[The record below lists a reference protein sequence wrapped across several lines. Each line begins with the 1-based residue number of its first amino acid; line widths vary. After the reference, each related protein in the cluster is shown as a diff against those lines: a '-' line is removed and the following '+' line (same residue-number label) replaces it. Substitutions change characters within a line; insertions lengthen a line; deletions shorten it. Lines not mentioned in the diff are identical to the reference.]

1 MNMAQLM
8 ENAKVADD
16 LIQGKLDEDGF
27 KTRRKEPQGRQ
38 FLAKGNVTSRLTVP
52 PFKKKPFA
60 GSKPFARNRPFN
72 SKNRY
77 NAENQQ
83 FRPPPFSGQRQ
94 GFKRHFTGKISEERK
109 ALRDAKKRYIC
120 EEEGHFANECPQR
133 NSQNKD
139 DKSDRKGKKPKPSA
153 GLVPDL
159 VGDQQNVDATE
170 LCRAWGKVR
179 DQEVLVFFDPRA
191 RANFISPEL
200 ASKLG
205 IRAEEMGMTGEAGE
219 LPPAERPEDHRI
231 DVVPGSSPP
240 NRPPYR
246 VSAAQQKDYESGV
259 NLLVLGLSEGISD
272 RDLASLFHP
281 YGGILFAKVMV
292 DAKSGQPQFY
302 GIVTME
308 NAQAAEAA
316 AVAVT
321 GMFILGRRI
330 KVEMQTREQG
340 PLLQGH
346 AQHMLQQGGVGP
358 MRTHHRAG
366 GPSSHWPY

>member
-1 MNMAQLM
+1 MGMRASSP
-8 ENAKVADD
+8 AGAASSRAAAGSRD
-16 LIQGKLDEDGF
+16 
-27 KTRRKEPQGRQ
+27 GRQ
-38 FLAKGNVTSRLTVP
+38 QQAHAMGA
-52 PFKKKPFA
+52 A
-60 GSKPFARNRPFN
+60 G
-72 SKNRY
+72 
-77 NAENQQ
+77 
-83 FRPPPFSGQRQ
+83 
-94 GFKRHFTGKISEERK
+94 RHVGV
-109 ALRDAKKRYIC
+109 
-120 EEEGHFANECPQR
+120 
-133 NSQNKD
+133 
-139 DKSDRKGKKPKPSA
+139 A
-153 GLVPDL
+153 G
-159 VGDQQNVDATE
+159 
-170 LCRAWGKVR
+170 C
-179 DQEVLVFFDPRA
+179 
-191 RANFISPEL
+191 
-200 ASKLG
+200 
-205 IRAEEMGMTGEAGE
+205 AG
-219 LPPAERPEDHRI
+219 
-231 DVVPGSSPP
+231 
-240 NRPPYR
+240 
-246 VSAAQQKDYESGV
+246 GV

-340 PLLQGH
+340 PLFQGH